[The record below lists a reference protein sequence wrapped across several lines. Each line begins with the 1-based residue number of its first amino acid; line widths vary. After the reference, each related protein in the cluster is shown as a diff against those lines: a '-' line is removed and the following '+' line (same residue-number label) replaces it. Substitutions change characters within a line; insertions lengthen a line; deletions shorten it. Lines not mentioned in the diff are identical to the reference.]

1 MTFLQPFILFAL
13 PLIALP
19 ILIHLINQN
28 RHKTIP
34 WAATMFLLEAK
45 RMARGMARLRYILIM
60 IARMLAVAGLIFA
73 ISRPMSGGWL
83 GLTTS
88 GAPELTVVILDR
100 SVSMEEQDPVT
111 KRSKRETAVEK
122 LASVFRDLGRN
133 TRIALFDS
141 ATGKRFDLNSP
152 EALLELPEIAPTS
165 TSADIP
171 ALMREATE
179 YILTNE
185 AGRTDVW
192 ICSDLRQ
199 SDWNPSGGRWEY
211 VREQLR
217 NRDGVRLYLLAY
229 QDLAP
234 DNLAVSVS
242 GVHRRE
248 TTAGAELVMDLK
260 LTRAT
265 ATTEPLQIPV
275 TFVIGGARSTV
286 NLEMTGAQLVRNG
299 HTIPIDRESKR
310 GWGRVE
316 LPRDANSSDSVFTFV
331 YAEPAVQKTVIV
343 SDDTDASELLRL
355 AAATPS
361 DRSLVYEAQVLPA
374 AQAATIE
381 WDQTAFVIWHA
392 PLPTDVLAKQLESFI
407 GLGGCVMFFP
417 PEVPTDTTL
426 FGTRWEA
433 WQEPQDA
440 DQFALSRWRTD
451 TDLLGNSQSGT
462 PLPVGQVVA
471 YRSCELVNEN
481 ATVLAQFEKGPP
493 LLVRSP
499 TDQGAV
505 WFCSTLPTTDHSS
518 FVTNG
523 ITFYVMIQR
532 AVARGAAALGEARQY
547 DCGSLQAGIADSW
560 KPLDDDSA
568 RILLSQRTINSGL
581 YESEE
586 AAFALNRPLEEDA
599 VEVVS
604 DGTLEQVLNG
614 LNYTRIDDK
623 AGSAMALASEVWR
636 TFLVLMIVALMAEA
650 LLSVPEKVTRTINEK
665 PTKREPPKAI
675 IPFPKKVSAMK
686 T

>member
-34 WAATMFLLEAK
+34 WAATMFLLQAK

-111 KRSKRETAVEK
+111 NRSKRETAVEK

-165 TSADIP
+165 TGADIP
-171 ALMREATE
+171 ALMQEATE

-199 SDWNPSGGRWEY
+199 SDWNPSGGRWES

-248 TTAGAELVMDLK
+248 TTDGAELVMDLK

-265 ATTEPLQIPV
+265 ATTEPVQIPV

-518 FVTNG
+518 FVMNG

-547 DCGSLQAGIADSW
+547 DCGLLQAGIAESW

-599 VEVVS
+599 VELVS

-650 LLSVPEKVTRTINEK
+650 LLSVPEKVTRTIDEK

>member
-34 WAATMFLLEAK
+34 WAATMFLLQAK

-111 KRSKRETAVEK
+111 NRSKRETAVEK

-171 ALMREATE
+171 ALMQEASE

-199 SDWNPSGGRWEY
+199 SDWNPSGGRWES

-248 TTAGAELVMDLK
+248 TTDGAELVMDLK

-265 ATTEPLQIPV
+265 ATTEPVQIPV

-392 PLPTDVLAKQLESFI
+392 PLPTDVLAKQLESFV
-407 GLGGCVMFFP
+407 GMGGCVMFFP

-599 VEVVS
+599 MELVS

-650 LLSVPEKVTRTINEK
+650 LLSVPEKVTRTIDEK

>member
-34 WAATMFLLEAK
+34 WAATMFLLQAK

-111 KRSKRETAVEK
+111 NRSKRETAVEK

-165 TSADIP
+165 TGADIP
-171 ALMREATE
+171 ALMQEATE

-199 SDWNPSGGRWEY
+199 SDWNPSGGRWES

-248 TTAGAELVMDLK
+248 TTDGAELVMDLK

-265 ATTEPLQIPV
+265 ATTEPVQIPV

-392 PLPTDVLAKQLESFI
+392 PLPTDVLAKQLESFV
-407 GLGGCVMFFP
+407 GMGGCVMFFP

-547 DCGSLQAGIADSW
+547 DCGSLQAGIAESW
-560 KPLDDDSA
+560 KPLDDDSG

-599 VEVVS
+599 VELVS

-623 AGSAMALASEVWR
+623 AGSAMVLASEVWR

-650 LLSVPEKVTRTINEK
+650 LLSVPEKVTRTIDEK

>member
-34 WAATMFLLEAK
+34 WAATMFLLQAK

-111 KRSKRETAVEK
+111 NRSKRETAVEK

-165 TSADIP
+165 TGADIP
-171 ALMREATE
+171 ALMQEATE

-199 SDWNPSGGRWEY
+199 SDWNPSGGRWES

-248 TTAGAELVMDLK
+248 TTDGAELVMDLK

-265 ATTEPLQIPV
+265 ATTEPVQIPV

-392 PLPTDVLAKQLESFI
+392 PLPTDVLAKQLESFV
-407 GLGGCVMFFP
+407 GMGGCVMFFP

-547 DCGSLQAGIADSW
+547 DCGSLQAGIAESW
-560 KPLDDDSA
+560 KPLDDDSG

-599 VEVVS
+599 VELVS

-623 AGSAMALASEVWR
+623 AGSAMVLASEVWR

-650 LLSVPEKVTRTINEK
+650 LLSVPEKVTRAIDEK

>member
-34 WAATMFLLEAK
+34 WAATMFLLQAK

-111 KRSKRETAVEK
+111 NRSKRETAVEK

-165 TSADIP
+165 TGADIP
-171 ALMREATE
+171 ALMQEATE

-199 SDWNPSGGRWEY
+199 SDWNPSGGRWES

-248 TTAGAELVMDLK
+248 TTDGAELVMDLK

-265 ATTEPLQIPV
+265 ATTEPVQIPV

-392 PLPTDVLAKQLESFI
+392 PLPTDVLAKQLESFV
-407 GLGGCVMFFP
+407 GMGGCVMFFP

-547 DCGSLQAGIADSW
+547 DCGSLQAGIAESW
-560 KPLDDDSA
+560 KPLDDDSG

-599 VEVVS
+599 VELVS

-650 LLSVPEKVTRTINEK
+650 LLSVPEKVTRTIDEK
-665 PTKREPPKAI
+665 PTNREPPKAI

>member
-34 WAATMFLLEAK
+34 WAATMFLLQAK

-111 KRSKRETAVEK
+111 NRSKRETAVEK

-171 ALMREATE
+171 ALMQEATE

-199 SDWNPSGGRWEY
+199 SDWNPSGGRWES

-248 TTAGAELVMDLK
+248 TTDGAELVMDLK
-260 LTRAT
+260 ITRAT
-265 ATTEPLQIPV
+265 ATTEPVQIPV

-286 NLEMTGAQLVRNG
+286 SLEMTGAQLVRNG

-392 PLPTDVLAKQLESFI
+392 PLPTDVLAKQLESFV
-407 GLGGCVMFFP
+407 GMGGCVMFFP

-547 DCGSLQAGIADSW
+547 DCGLLQAGIAESW

-599 VEVVS
+599 VELVS

-650 LLSVPEKVTRTINEK
+650 LLSVPEKVTRTIDEK

>member
-34 WAATMFLLEAK
+34 WAATMFLLQAK

-111 KRSKRETAVEK
+111 NRSKRETAVEK

-171 ALMREATE
+171 ALMQEASE

-199 SDWNPSGGRWEY
+199 SDWNPSGGRWES

-248 TTAGAELVMDLK
+248 TTDGAELVMDLK

-265 ATTEPLQIPV
+265 ATTEPVQIPV

-355 AAATPS
+355 AVATPS

-392 PLPTDVLAKQLESFI
+392 PLPTDVLAKQLESFV
-407 GLGGCVMFFP
+407 GMGGCVMFFP

-481 ATVLAQFEKGPP
+481 ATVLAQLQKGPP

-599 VEVVS
+599 VELVS

-650 LLSVPEKVTRTINEK
+650 LLSVPEKVTRTIDEK

>member
-1 MTFLQPFILFAL
+1 MTFLQPFMLFAL

-34 WAATMFLLEAK
+34 WAATMFLLQAK
-45 RMARGMARLRYILIM
+45 RMARGMARLRYILILA
-60 IARMLAVAGLIFA
+60 ARILALAGLIFA

-88 GAPELTVVILDR
+88 GAPEMTVVILDR
-100 SVSMEEQDPVT
+100 SVSMEEEDPT
-111 KRSKRETAVEK
+111 TGRSKRETALEK
-122 LASVFRDLGRN
+122 LANVLKDLGRN

-141 ATGKRFDLNSP
+141 ATGERHDLASSD
-152 EALLELPEIAPTS
+152 ALTDLPEVAPTA
-165 TSADIP
+165 THADIP
-171 ALMREATE
+171 ALMQEAAE

-199 SDWNPSGGRWEY
+199 SDWNPSGGRWES

-248 TTAGAELVMDLK
+248 TMEGAELVMDLK

-265 ATTEPLQIPV
+265 PTSDAIRVPV
-275 TFVIGGARSTV
+275 TFVIGGARSTID
-286 NLEMTGAQLVRNG
+286 LELTGNQLVRNG

-316 LPRDANSSDSVFTFV
+316 LPRDANSSDNVFNFV
-331 YAEPAVQKTVIV
+331 YSEPAVQKTVIV
-343 SDDTDASELLRL
+343 SDDPQVAQLLRL
-355 AAATPS
+355 ASATPS
-361 DRSLVYEAQVLPA
+361 DRSLIYEAQIIPSS
-374 AQAATIE
+374 QAAIIE
-381 WDQTAFVIWHA
+381 WDKTALVLWQT
-392 PLPTDVLAKQLESFI
+392 PLPTDVIAKQLESFV
-407 GLGGCVMFFP
+407 GQGGCAMFFP
-417 PEVPTDTTL
+417 PESPDNSEL
-426 FGTRWEA
+426 FGTHWGQ
-433 WQEPQDA
+433 WLEPQEGDH
-440 DQFALSRWRTD
+440 FAVSRWRLD
-451 TDLLGNSQSGT
+451 ADLLGNTLSGT
-462 PLPVGQVVA
+462 PLPVGQLA
-471 YRSCELVNEN
+471 TYRSCEAVNEY
-481 ATVLAQFEKGPP
+481 ATTLAHLDKGPP
-493 LLVRSP
+493 LLLRAN

-505 WFCSTLPTTDHSS
+505 WFCSTLPTTEYSN
-518 FVTNG
+518 FVSNG

-547 DCGSLQAGIADSW
+547 DCGSLKSSIAEAW
-560 KPLDDDSA
+560 TPLDEGSENV
-568 RILLSQRTINSGL
+568 LLSQRTLNNGL
-581 YESEE
+581 YETPE
-586 AAFALNRPLEEDA
+586 AAFALNRPLTEDA
-599 VEVVS
+599 VEVLS
-604 DGTLEQVLNG
+604 DGTLEQVLSG

-623 AGSAMALASEVWR
+623 AGSSMALASEIWR
-636 TFLVLMIVALMAEA
+636 TFLILMIIALMAEA
-650 LLSVPEKVTRTINEK
+650 LLCVPDKIGNIVEEKTI
-665 PTKREPPKAI
+665 KRDAPVQI
-675 IPFPKKVSAMK
+675 TPFPKKGSAMR

>member
-34 WAATMFLLEAK
+34 WAATMFLLQAK

-100 SVSMEEQDPVT
+100 SVSMEEQDAAT
-111 KRSKRETAVEK
+111 NRSKRETAVGK
-122 LASVFRDLGRN
+122 LATVFKELGRN
-133 TRIALFDS
+133 SRIALFDS
-141 ATGKRFDLNSP
+141 ATGRRFDLNSP
-152 EALLELPEIAPTS
+152 EALMELPETAPTS

-171 ALMREATE
+171 ALMQEATE

-199 SDWNPSGGRWEY
+199 SDWNPSGGRWES

-248 TTAGAELVMDLK
+248 TTDGAELVMDLK
-260 LTRAT
+260 LTRST
-265 ATTEPLQIPV
+265 ATIEPLRIPV

-316 LPRDANSSDSVFTFV
+316 LPRDANSSDNVFTFV
-331 YAEPAVQKTVIV
+331 YAEPAIQKTVIV
-343 SDDTDASELLRL
+343 SDNADAAELLRL

-361 DRSLVYEAQVLPA
+361 DRSLVYEAEVLPT
-374 AQAATIE
+374 AQSATIE
-381 WDQTAFVIWHA
+381 WDKTAFVIWHA
-392 PLPTDVLAKQLESFI
+392 PLPTDVLAKQLESFV
-407 GLGGCVMFFP
+407 GMGGCVMFFP
-417 PEVPTDTTL
+417 PEPATDATL
-426 FGTRWEA
+426 FGTQWGA
-433 WQEPQDA
+433 WQEPRDA

-471 YRSCELVNEN
+471 YRSCELINEN
-481 ATVLAQFEKGPP
+481 ATVLAQLEKGPP
-493 LLVRSP
+493 LLIRSP

-523 ITFYVMIQR
+523 IAFYVMIQR

-547 DCGSLQAGIADSW
+547 DCGSLQASVAEAW
-560 KPLDDDSA
+560 KPLDDESG
-568 RILLSQRTINSGL
+568 RILLSQRTINNGL
-581 YESEE
+581 YETEE
-586 AAFALNRPLEEDA
+586 AAFALNRPLAEDA

-623 AGSAMALASEVWR
+623 AGSALALASEVWR
-636 TFLVLMIVALMAEA
+636 TFLVLMIVALLAEA
-650 LLSVPEKVTRTINEK
+650 LLSVPDKVTRTVDDK
-665 PTKREPPKAI
+665 PTKREPPKQI
-675 IPFPKKVSAMK
+675 TPFPKKVSAMK